1 MLFLT
6 ESNLRL
12 NSDFIL
18 LSKLYQLN
26 MKVLAVK
33 FENYRNL
40 KNSLITPCGG
50 VNVIYGDNAQGK
62 TNLLEAVWMFCGGH
76 SFRNTKDGD
85 AVNWDKKF
93 AVLEMRFFGQEREQ
107 TAKIVFSGS
116 KKQVE
121 INGVQKKSAAA
132 LIEKF
137 CAVVFSP
144 EHLSLIK
151 RGPSQRRKFIDSAIC
166 REKLKNAV
174 ILSKF
179 NRILVQR
186 NSLLKDISRRPSLE
200 DTLSVWDE
208 PLALNGAILI
218 KKRMEYTEMLS
229 QRAKSYH
236 SGISGEKENL
246 EIRYISSIDVNKS
259 DSIDEIARKF
269 REKLKKNRKDD
280 IRTGVTNSGPHR
292 DDIEILINGKNAREF
307 GSQGQQRSAV
317 LSLKLAE
324 ASVLKERM
332 GEEPV
337 VLLDDVLSEL
347 DVRRQDYLLN
357 ELKECQVFITCCE
370 KSNKEQLRE
379 GKIFFVQNGEVS

>member
-1 MLFLT
+1 
-6 ESNLRL
+6 
-12 NSDFIL
+12 
-18 LSKLYQLN
+18 
-26 MKVLAVK
+26 MKVIAVK

-40 KNSLITPCGG
+40 KNDIIQPCEG
-50 VNVIYGDNAQGK
+50 VNIIYGDNAQGK
-62 TNLLEAVWMFCGGH
+62 TNLLEAIWLFCGGH
-76 SFRNTKDGD
+76 SFRNAKDSEIIRWEE
-85 AVNWDKKF
+85 NF
-93 AVLEMRFFGQEREQ
+93 ARLEMRFFGQEREQ
-107 TAKIVFSGS
+107 TAKLVFNGN
-116 KKQVE
+116 KKQLE

-144 EHLSLIK
+144 EHLNLIK

-166 REKLKNAV
+166 REKLQNAV

-179 NRILVQR
+179 NRVLVQR
-186 NSLLKDISRRPSLE
+186 NSLLKDIYRRPSLE

-208 PLALNGAILI
+208 PLILNGAMLI
-218 KKRMEYTEMLS
+218 KKRMDYVEMLS

-236 SGISGEKENL
+236 DGISKNSEKL
-246 EIRYISSIDVNKS
+246 EIKYISSIDAEMS
-259 DSIDEIARKF
+259 DSVDEIAEKF
-269 REKLKKNRKDD
+269 RKKLGDNRKDD

-292 DDIEILINGKNAREF
+292 DDIEILINGRNARAF

-337 VLLDDVLSEL
+337 ILLDDVLSEL
-347 DVRRQDYLLN
+347 DSKRQDFLLN
-357 ELKECQVFITCCE
+357 ELKDCQVFITCCE

-379 GKIFFVQNGEVS
+379 GKIFQLKNGEVC